1 MNKIRLLLA
10 ALLMLALPTMAHAQT
25 AVDWETTAGGALAN
39 PWVQKK
45 NCPNV
50 TPNGSH
56 VATCAFTSN
65 VTSGDKEVAIVFVN
79 SATIAIN
86 SASGSNC
93 GSMSAKGS
101 PTLAAP
107 STAGFVC
114 TAATS
119 AAETI
124 SVTLASGT
132 PSTTIELFEIP
143 STYTYDSVGTVTTGT
158 QASTSVSATVTDAS
172 ELLIGGVG
180 VSASVAK
187 TGINVQ
193 CNDVGDDGTT
203 NPSSYFFTTVSGAV
217 GQSPTCTVTTT
228 ASHATNGIMLSFESP
243 VQPKFVP
250 DGTPTTTI
258 ISSASGT
265 VNLPSGLSASDGSC
279 MVIGCANNTYGA
291 GPGTLAITGGS
302 DTWTLRNAIV
312 PWGAGAQGGTI
323 STIVG
328 ASGTATVSLT
338 ANCSSAGSAAGG
350 VVTIVGNS
358 VPAFNGVFTITSA
371 TGCAGAQTLTF
382 ATSTTGTGTGGL
394 MGNWPSV
401 VYTAQHTAASLTGPT
416 VTGNAGSPIYCASV
430 ALTGPT
436 GTTCPVI
443 GTPSSLDNGAISN
456 PNPIY
461 APSDAGASLG
471 QVVWWFSSSFGLNAT
486 PASFSLPQPQNG
498 NPLVTVQEQ
507 SSGIFSFAGHIGTYP
522 LTIGT
527 QGSPVTLSQYGVVPS
542 VNANDGLGQE
552 VMFSAATPT
561 PTATA
566 TATPTATATATATA
580 TSTATATPTATSTGP
595 TPTATATAT
604 ATPTAT
610 STGATATPTPAGS
623 CTPNA
628 GAYLVNPSNKVMNGT
643 ASATTGTANFS
654 IIATD
659 TSGFLVNS
667 FSGSASS
674 TTSLPNFT
682 IQFVDNAGKIC
693 SGNDS
698 STPALPQ
705 RTYRACDSN
714 HKVVACPLGES
725 ATSASPNYSINIID
739 ANGFVDD
746 SY

>member
-1 MNKIRLLLA
+1 MRRLLLA
-10 ALLMLALPTMAHAQT
+10 ALLMLALPAMAHAQT

-250 DGTPTTTI
+250 DGTPTT
-258 ISSASGT
+258 SSGGGPSFTLG
-265 VNLPSGLSASDGSC
+265 LPSGGTIGSARHC
-279 MVIGCANNTYGA
+279 FVAGCTSADSPNSLT
-291 GPGTLAITGGS
+291 ISGGG
-302 DTWTLRNAIV
+302 DTWVQA
-312 PWGAGAQGGTI
+312 PGSPFKWGADASGQTPCNL
-323 STIVG
+323 TNIVG
-328 ASGTATVSLT
+328 ATGTATVTPNSCT
-338 ANCSSAGSAAGG
+338 FACTGSSGG
-350 VVTIVGNS
+350 AYTVGNLVTIAGNTTS
-358 VPAFNGVFTITSA
+358 AFNGQFTIT
-371 TGCAGAQTLTF
+371 GCTANTTFTF
-382 ATSTTGTGTGGL
+382 ASGTTGTGTGGTSGTSWEPMVL
-394 MGNWPSV
+394 YDAV
-401 VYTAQHTAASLTGPT
+401 DTAGGAAPT
-416 VTGNAGSPIYCASV
+416 VTAANGANCISAAFIP
-430 ALTGPT
+430 PT
-436 GTTCPVI
+436 GSTCPWDSAGGGGMDNF
-443 GTPSSLDNGAISN
+443 GTPPAV
-456 PNPIY
+456 IY
-461 APSDAGASLG
+461 APAATTNAGDQAVWDFWIYTGVASAT
-471 QVVWWFSSSFGLNAT
+471 FSS
-486 PASFSLPQPQNG
+486 PQPQNG
-498 NPLVTVQEQ
+498 NPLASIT
-507 SSGIFSFAGHIGTYP
+507 SNTLPGHLGTYP
-522 LTIGT
+522 VTAL
-527 QGSPVTLSQYGVVPS
+527 GSTTMSQYGVVPS
-542 VNANDGLGQE
+542 IGAGGAGAVAFLD
-552 VMFSAATPT
+552 AATPT

-580 TSTATATPTATSTGP
+580 RHSHQHSDGDSYGYFDGTDGYGDGDCDGDSHSDEH
-595 TPTATATAT
+595 
-604 ATPTAT
+604 
-610 STGATATPTPAGS
+610 GS
-623 CTPNA
+623 YGDA
-628 GAYLVNPSNKVMNGT
+628 DRWGYAMS
-643 ASATTGTANFS
+643 
-654 IIATD
+654 
-659 TSGFLVNS
+659 
-667 FSGSASS
+667 
-674 TTSLPNFT
+674 
-682 IQFVDNAGKIC
+682 
-693 SGNDS
+693 
-698 STPALPQ
+698 
-705 RTYRACDSN
+705 
-714 HKVVACPLGES
+714 GES
-725 ATSASPNYSINIID
+725 RQTPRGSQCLRRSMIMKAGMGGLS
-739 ANGFVDD
+739 G
-746 SY
+746 